1 MSDLS
6 VLIVVVMVLALII
19 IPMFL
24 FMVEKNIVLMD
35 MEVLKD
41 YIDLGLNNIILEL
54 NVSKLSHGNLSAREY
69 EVKNAMKS
77 YFDANKISYEDIE
90 IDLKEIDKDLKGE
103 ITLKVIFKRHI
114 YKSLLS
120 NEGAYEIT
128 RKFTLPVDR

>member
-6 VLIVVVMVLALII
+6 VLIVVVMVLVLII
-19 IPMFL
+19 IPMLL

-35 MEVLKD
+35 MEILKD

-54 NVSKLSHGNLSAREY
+54 NLSKLSHGDLSAKEY
-69 EVKNAMKS
+69 EIKHAMKR
-77 YFDANKISYEDIE
+77 YFDANKISYENIE
-90 IDLKEIDKDLKGE
+90 IDLKEFDKDLKGE

-120 NEGAYEIT
+120 NEEVYEIT